1 MNLVAVHLIGPHIDS
16 IRNLV
21 ASFSREESCSPKVI
35 DVIRHEEL
43 RATKSIH
50 AARLQLQQEREHEN
64 QHYISIGSLIDLIQ
78 LFRSENQASSPIEVS
93 NNDPPKSL
101 LRPFV
106 NDLNEAGLVLDR
118 YRQSLNILMGSNITN
133 AKADEIDRYISILHQ
148 LSIPFYHMQDP
159 DVSIQVNTLKLAIT
173 NGKLPSPIASLS
185 FYEHLS
191 SKKKKKDKGNQLD
204 LFYDT
209 LNLPFYLKH
218 NKDSSASVMG
228 VKSLFIGETELRQTI
243 EHPVKGRSSR
253 FLQRRGQTDDLFLVE
268 FERSIPG
275 SIVLRILQN
284 GVHIQGCIYSFLG
297 CSSSGLKKRKAYVI
311 RGSHQVANNER
322 EKYGSFSSLKDAS
335 KQISRFSLM
344 LTNVVMTDV
353 QPTCVKCEIDVEA
366 NKLCFTDGC
375 GTISSDLATA
385 LIRQSRKSLSRQY
398 EEKFNPSVF
407 QIRMN
412 GVKGIVVLDSSLP
425 KGTMVVRPSMKKFE
439 STLFP
444 EICICD
450 YSRPFSF
457 GHLNR

>member
-1 MNLVAVHLIGPHIDS
+1 M
-16 IRNLV
+16 
-21 ASFSREESCSPKVI
+21 
-35 DVIRHEEL
+35 
-43 RATKSIH
+43 
-50 AARLQLQQEREHEN
+50 
-64 QHYISIGSLIDLIQ
+64 
-78 LFRSENQASSPIEVS
+78 
-93 NNDPPKSL
+93 L

-106 NDLNEAGLVLDR
+106 KDLNEASLVLNR
-118 YRQSLNILMGSNITN
+118 YRQSLIILLGNNITN
-133 AKADEIDRYISILHQ
+133 TEADEIDRYVTVLHQ

-173 NGKLPSPIASLS
+173 KGELPSPIASLS

-204 LFYDT
+204 KFYDT
-209 LNLPFYLKH
+209 LNFPFYLKQ
-218 NKDSSASVMG
+218 NIGDSSASITG
-228 VKSLFIGETELRQTI
+228 VRSLFIGETELRQTI
-243 EHPVKGRSSR
+243 EPPVKGRSSR
-253 FLQRRGQTDDLFLVE
+253 FLHRRGKTDDLFLVE

-284 GVHIQGCIYSFLG
+284 GLHIQGCVYSFLG

-311 RGSHQVANNER
+311 RGSNQVADDER
-322 EKYGSFSSLKDAS
+322 EKYGRFSSLKDAS

-353 QPTCVKCEIDVEA
+353 QPICIKFENDVEA

-375 GTISSDLATA
+375 GTISSDLTAA
-385 LIRQSRKSLSRQY
+385 LIRQSRKYLSRPY

-412 GVKGIVVLDSSLP
+412 GVKGIVVLNSSLP
-425 KGTMVVRPSMKKFE
+425 KGTMVVRPSMNKFE

-444 EICICD
+444 KICICD
-450 YSRPFSF
+450 FSRPFSIDWQAVHHSF
-457 GHLNR
+457 IWIGCP